1 MNTTNNDAAA
11 RGAAAKRAQA
21 SEPASAEKTAA
32 ATLREYKAALL
43 ANSIQWDGDK
53 GDSWL
58 QAYAMM
64 KAYEHG
70 REAAYEKAKR
80 NIALARCRETL
91 LEEQAVRIVGNNS
104 SADMGREGRDW
115 LLEKIEQYFESGE
128 WIIYEFYL
136 HGAAGYED
144 EIRSEDAMD
153 PWIFKQQEAFI
164 KRFEKQRGK
173 AGKGK
178 NAQRLGVYVNAFLD
192 CEAPAWAAALN
203 QSARYRVIGELLER
217 AGVLERCKG
226 AAWVKNNWKEMW
238 PADKAKQ
245 VRHWGEEAENGEA
258 LQ

>member
-21 SEPASAEKTAA
+21 NEPVSAKKAA
-32 ATLREYKAALL
+32 AETLREYKAALL
-43 ANSIQWDGDK
+43 ANSIQWDGDR

-64 KAYEHG
+64 KAYENG

-91 LEEQAVRIVGNNS
+91 LGEQAVSIEGKNS
-104 SADMGREGRDW
+104 NADMGREGRDW

-128 WIIYEFYL
+128 WVIYEFYL
-136 HGAAGYED
+136 HGEAGYED
-144 EIRSEDAMD
+144 EIRSEDAVD

-173 AGKGK
+173 VGKGK
-178 NAQRLGVYVNAFLD
+178 NAQRLGAYVNAFLD

-203 QSARYRVIGELLER
+203 QSVRYRVIGELLER
-217 AGVLERCKG
+217 AGVLERCRG
-226 AAWVKNNWKEMW
+226 AAWVKNNWGSMDKG
-238 PADKAKQ
+238 DKANQ
-245 VRHWGEEAENGEA
+245 VAKWGEQAAKEE
-258 LQ
+258 